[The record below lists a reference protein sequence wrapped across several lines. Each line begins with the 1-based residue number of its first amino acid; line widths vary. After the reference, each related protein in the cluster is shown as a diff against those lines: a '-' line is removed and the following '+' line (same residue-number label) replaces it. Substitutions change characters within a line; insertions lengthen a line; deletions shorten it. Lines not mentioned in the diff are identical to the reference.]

1 MGRGRCTVETQNVW
15 ETPKMVRSMR
25 NELRRCIERLW
36 ARLRRWAAT
45 GQRRTG
51 RLAWALV
58 ARAESGQSMVE
69 YAILIAVVVVA
80 LLAVVQAFTGGL
92 AQVFNNLL
100 ARIQG
105 IGA

>member
-1 MGRGRCTVETQNVW
+1 MA
-15 ETPKMVRSMR
+15 
-25 NELRRCIERLW
+25 L
-36 ARLRRWAAT
+36 
-45 GQRRTG
+45 
-51 RLAWALV
+51 ALV

-80 LLAVVQAFTGGL
+80 LLAVMQAFTGGL